1 MKKILGLVAVMTIAT
16 TAFTYAQSKTD
27 VALNQVLMAYYD
39 VKNALATDKKD
50 LAIDKVKVLSTK
62 INAVNHKDLPA
73 EEHKIF
79 MEQAAIIKSKSAQLA
94 GSNDIK
100 TQRKDFEG
108 ISYAMIKTL
117 KALKFNSQTVYVQY
131 CPMAKASWLNEKEN
145 IENPCYGSM
154 MFDCGDVS
162 ETIKSK

>member
-1 MKKILGLVAVMTIAT
+1 MKKILVLVAVIAIAT
-16 TAFTYAQSKTD
+16 TTFTYAQSKTD
-27 VALNQVLMAYYD
+27 IALNKVLASYYD

-50 LAIDKVKVLSTK
+50 LAIEKVKVLTASV
-62 INAVNHKDLPA
+62 NAVPHNELSVDK
-73 EEHKIF
+73 HKIW
-79 MEQAAIIKSKSAQLA
+79 MEQAAIIKSKAAQLA

-100 TQRKDFEG
+100 TQRKSFEG

-117 KALKFNSQTVYVQY
+117 RTVKFNNSTVYVQH

-145 IENPCYGSM
+145 IENPYYGSM
-154 MFDCGDVS
+154 MFDCGDVA

>member
-1 MKKILGLVAVMTIAT
+1 MKKILGIVALMTIAT

-27 VALNQVLMAYYD
+27 VALNQALTAYYD

-50 LAIDKVKVLSTK
+50 LAIEKVKVLSAK
-62 INAVNHKDLPA
+62 VNAVNHKDLPA
-73 EEHKIF
+73 DQHKVF
-79 MEQAAIIKSKSAQLA
+79 MEQAAIIKSKAAQLA

-100 TQRKDFEG
+100 TQRKAFEG

-117 KALKFNSQTVYVQY
+117 KGLKFNSKTVYVQH

-145 IENPCYGSM
+145 IENPYYGSM

>member
-1 MKKILGLVAVMTIAT
+1 MKKILGLVAIMTIAT

-27 VALNQVLMAYYD
+27 IALNQALTAYYD
-39 VKNALATDKKD
+39 LKNALAMDKKD
-50 LAIDKVKVLSTK
+50 LAIEKAKVLSTK
-62 INAVNHKDLPA
+62 VNAVNHKDLPA
-73 EEHKIF
+73 EQHKIF

-100 TQRKDFEG
+100 TQRKAFEG

-117 KALKFNSQTVYVQY
+117 KDLKFNSQTVYIQH

-145 IENPCYGSM
+145 IENPYYGSM
-154 MFDCGDVS
+154 MFDCGDIS